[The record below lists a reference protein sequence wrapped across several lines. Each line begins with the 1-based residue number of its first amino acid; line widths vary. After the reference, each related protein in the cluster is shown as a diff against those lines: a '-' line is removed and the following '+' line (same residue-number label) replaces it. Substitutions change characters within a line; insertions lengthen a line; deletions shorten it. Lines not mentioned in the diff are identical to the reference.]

1 MRGLV
6 NRRVSP
12 QAGRP
17 EPILGVLQ
25 LGMGRR
31 FGFARR
37 DKPIGS
43 RKRRWL
49 NPRVSSLDSP
59 DSQGSAIAA
68 CCSRTLRIVFPG
80 LGVTLACPARS
91 LGRSAGTSSCP
102 RRALAL
108 APYPRARLRALEAG
122 RPEKRGPPSALL
134 RPGMPAGTGVSN
146 GRPRQL
152 IDHNRGNPPRAVTA
166 VTARRSRRCH
176 PAAAARVSDDLP
188 PTGCDGP
195 RGRAAKGMRC
205 FVEAPRGAL
214 LRMPKLPRYRWPKGD
229 PWMKPAP
236 YSAPCSPP
244 QPELQP

>member
-1 MRGLV
+1 MPRQAGQAVTQQSTPSKVIPRMAGCCARKHAPLPAYVPLQGVYRRYRGESGLRTMAV
-6 NRRVSP
+6 FRQRRDEGSREPPRVSP

-91 LGRSAGTSSCP
+91 LGRSPAG
-102 RRALAL
+102 
-108 APYPRARLRALEAG
+108 PRARAGPSPLRLIRARACAPWKQGARKSAG
-122 RPEKRGPPSALL
+122 L
-134 RPGMPAGTGVSN
+134 RL
-146 GRPRQL
+146 RF
-152 IDHNRGNPPRAVTA
+152 
-166 VTARRSRRCH
+166 
-176 PAAAARVSDDLP
+176 
-188 PTGCDGP
+188 
-195 RGRAAKGMRC
+195 RGRACR
-205 FVEAPRGAL
+205 
-214 LRMPKLPRYRWPKGD
+214 
-229 PWMKPAP
+229 PAP
-236 YSAPCSPP
+236 A
-244 QPELQP
+244 